1 MLPVRHYSPAILRAM
16 PDTQCYS
23 HHLLILAYK
32 LFIRLYYKLTRT
44 ALMLGLPTR
53 LPLLLQLRLQLLIL
67 LRLPPRKIDITLTT
81 LAGVIKLSIVG
92 VEVTAFATVSIAAP
106 RTEQLVREPVI
117 LLILFN
123 YGRNITHGLNL

>member
-1 MLPVRHYSPAILRAM
+1 M
-16 PDTQCYS
+16 PDAQCYF
-23 HHLLILAYK
+23 HLFILAYK

-44 ALMLGLPTR
+44 ALMLGHPTR

-67 LRLPPRKIDITLTT
+67 LRLLQRKIDITLTT

-123 YGRNITHGLNL
+123 YGRNITTG

>member
-1 MLPVRHYSPAILRAM
+1 MNFRPKSRLEPAGF
-16 PDTQCYS
+16 Q
-23 HHLLILAYK
+23 
-32 LFIRLYYKLTRT
+32 LTPMIDCIF
-44 ALMLGLPTR
+44 LMLCFFLTS
-53 LPLLLQLRLQLLIL
+53 QVFSQWESE
-67 LRLPPRKIDITLTT
+67 IDITLPT